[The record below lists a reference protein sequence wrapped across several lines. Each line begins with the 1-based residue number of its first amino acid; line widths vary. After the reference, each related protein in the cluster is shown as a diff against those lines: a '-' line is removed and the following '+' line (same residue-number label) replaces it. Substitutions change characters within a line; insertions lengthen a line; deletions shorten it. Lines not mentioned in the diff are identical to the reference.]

1 MAVTR
6 ASKVEELQQLEQSF
20 KRTDSAIVVD
30 YKGLKVP
37 EVTELRR
44 QVRGAKGQYK
54 VVKNTLARRAL
65 KGTTFEP
72 LTEFF
77 SGTTAVAYSGEDP
90 VALAKVL
97 TTFAKTAP
105 ALQIKAAV
113 VQGKAIK
120 AGEVTDLASL
130 PGKPELYAKLL
141 FLLQAPMVQL
151 VSVLNAA
158 PRDLLSV
165 LVQAEK
171 KKVGGLAASLQLPAS
186 SPKLRG
192 LKCLPPR
199 SCESDLLILE
209 SFRPSDGEPGA
220 GRRHHQSVKE
230 QSHMAL
236 TQTDVVEYIKGISV
250 LELSQLVK
258 ELEKELGVSAA
269 AAMPMAVAGGGA
281 AAGAAAPAEE
291 KTEFTAVLTEV
302 GSNKINVIKV
312 VREVTSLGLKEA
324 KDLVEGA
331 PKPIKEGIPKDEAA
345 AIKKKFEDVG
355 AKVEIK

>member
-6 ASKVEELQQLEQSF
+6 ADKEEELQDLERAF
-20 KRTDSAIVVD
+20 KGTESAIVVD

-44 QVRGAKGQYK
+44 QVRGARGAYK

-65 KGTTFEP
+65 KGTAFEV

-113 VQGKAIK
+113 VQGRAIK
-120 AGEVTDLASL
+120 PAEVSDLATM

-141 FLLQAPMVQL
+141 FLLQAPMIQL

-158 PRDLLSV
+158 PRDLMSV

-171 KKVGGLAASLQLPAS
+171 KKG
-186 SPKLRG
+186 SPEPERG
-192 LKCLPPR
+192 
-199 SCESDLLILE
+199 
-209 SFRPSDGEPGA
+209 A
-220 GRRHHQSVKE
+220 
-230 QSHMAL
+230 
-236 TQTDVVEYIKGISV
+236 
-250 LELSQLVK
+250 
-258 ELEKELGVSAA
+258 
-269 AAMPMAVAGGGA
+269 
-281 AAGAAAPAEE
+281 
-291 KTEFTAVLTEV
+291 
-302 GSNKINVIKV
+302 
-312 VREVTSLGLKEA
+312 
-324 KDLVEGA
+324 
-331 PKPIKEGIPKDEAA
+331 
-345 AIKKKFEDVG
+345 
-355 AKVEIK
+355 

>member
-6 ASKVEELQQLEQSF
+6 AFKEEELQQLEQSF
-20 KRTDSAIVVD
+20 KGTDSAIVVD

-65 KGTTFEP
+65 KGTTFES

-105 ALQIKAAV
+105 ALKIKAAV
-113 VQGKAIK
+113 VQGRSIK
-120 AGEVTDLASL
+120 SAEVTDLASL

-158 PRDLLSV
+158 PRDLMSV
-165 LVQAEK
+165 LVQVEK
-171 KKVGGLAASLQLPAS
+171 KKSEGAPA
-186 SPKLRG
+186 
-192 LKCLPPR
+192 
-199 SCESDLLILE
+199 E
-209 SFRPSDGEPGA
+209 
-220 GRRHHQSVKE
+220 
-230 QSHMAL
+230 
-236 TQTDVVEYIKGISV
+236 
-250 LELSQLVK
+250 
-258 ELEKELGVSAA
+258 
-269 AAMPMAVAGGGA
+269 GA
-281 AAGAAAPAEE
+281 AA
-291 KTEFTAVLTEV
+291 
-302 GSNKINVIKV
+302 
-312 VREVTSLGLKEA
+312 
-324 KDLVEGA
+324 EGA
-331 PKPIKEGIPKDEAA
+331 SA
-345 AIKKKFEDVG
+345 
-355 AKVEIK
+355 